1 MIVWL
6 RFKVEDQSINGVKCD
21 DSGEEVEHYLISI
34 ESTPEQS
41 GALRCGLQ
49 PATRGRSKYSYIDFD
64 FSSFF
69 YRRSTTLCFSPGA
82 SDVSDQQLEV
92 VGLEGAMEM
101 GQIYTGLKS
110 AGRRLAQCSSVTI
123 RSGSAAKCTTHPFM
137 LFFFN
142 MYCCR
147 RRCCRCLNTLA
158 QHLTFKLCIFLDL
171 PTEPANP
178 FRCRLTGSPGCRP
191 PAPYVLRCTL
201 TLCSSSCK
209 THATKMKNKQ
219 TKQNIHSKYRWTQRN
234 ITRRIQVCS
243 FIDRRPTNQVF
254 ACCRS
259 FFKQLP
265 TLSLHQIERVFFFFS
280 FFLSHIFSF
289 SNADV

>member
-1 MIVWL
+1 MCGIPIHNTVIVWL

-34 ESTPEQS
+34 ESNPEQS

-49 PATRGRSKYSYIDFD
+49 PATRGRSKHSYIDFD

-69 YRRSTTLCFSPGA
+69 YRCSTTLCFSPGA

-142 MYCCR
+142 MYCCC
-147 RRCCRCLNTLA
+147 RCCCCLNTLA

-191 PAPYVLRCTL
+191 PAP
-201 TLCSSSCK
+201 
-209 THATKMKNKQ
+209 
-219 TKQNIHSKYRWTQRN
+219 
-234 ITRRIQVCS
+234 
-243 FIDRRPTNQVF
+243 
-254 ACCRS
+254 
-259 FFKQLP
+259 
-265 TLSLHQIERVFFFFS
+265 
-280 FFLSHIFSF
+280 
-289 SNADV
+289 